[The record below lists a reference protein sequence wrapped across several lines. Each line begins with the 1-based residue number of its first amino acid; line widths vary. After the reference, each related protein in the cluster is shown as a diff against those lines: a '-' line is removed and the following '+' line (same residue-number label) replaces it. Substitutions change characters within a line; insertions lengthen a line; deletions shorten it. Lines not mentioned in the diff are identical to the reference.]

1 MLSLEPATNTVLVGP
16 REQLEVT
23 RIIAE
28 HPVWTSGVSPNGP
41 LACQVQLRAHGMVS
55 DATVT
60 VSGDR
65 LVAAL
70 DRPQRGVAAGQ
81 ALVMYDA
88 EMVIGSAT
96 IASVARAAAPAAA
109 G

>member
-1 MLSLEPATNTVLVGP
+1 
-16 REQLEVT
+16 
-23 RIIAE
+23 
-28 HPVWTSGVSPNGP
+28 
-41 LACQVQLRAHGMVS
+41 VQLRAHGMVS

-70 DRPQRGVAAGQ
+70 ERPQRGVAAGQ

-96 IASVARAAAPAAA
+96 IAFVARAAAPAVT